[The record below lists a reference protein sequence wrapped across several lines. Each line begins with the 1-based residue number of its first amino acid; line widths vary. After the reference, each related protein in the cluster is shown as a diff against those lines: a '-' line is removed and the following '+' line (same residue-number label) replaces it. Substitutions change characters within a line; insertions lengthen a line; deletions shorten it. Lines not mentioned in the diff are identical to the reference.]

1 MAYDIDSMVTTDDD
15 FLPVDNLRIYTCNPR
30 ILSQK
35 LLLSP
40 VIPSGAQR
48 NRGISRLRGA
58 RFLDSTALR
67 FVPPRPAR
75 GRLLEMTGGL
85 ARWQGRHPE

>member
-1 MAYDIDSMVTTDDD
+1 MTVAE
-15 FLPVDNLRIYTCNPR
+15 
-30 ILSQK
+30 ILKS

-48 NRGISRLRGA
+48 NRGISRLRRA

-67 FVPPRPAR
+67 FVP
-75 GRLLEMTGGL
+75 LEMTGGL